1 MTFALYV
8 YASQLLNAVL
18 VHVEVADDDFVDVVA
33 AVADAPEQVP
43 FEVLEH
49 LVVILPQ
56 EVRYRDAVL
65 QIRRV
70 ALHLIIY
77 NHYVLYST
85 AVQKDG

>member
-1 MTFALYV
+1 M
-8 YASQLLNAVL
+8 
-18 VHVEVADDDFVDVVA
+18 HVEVADDDFADVVA
-33 AVADAPEQVP
+33 VVADAPEQVS
-43 FEVLEH
+43 FQVLEH

-77 NHYVLYST
+77 YYYVFYSS